1 METKNKKIQVHTL
14 DIKDIDKHFP
24 TYSEVTMSP
33 LPKGH
38 VARLASIRLLKSQQT
53 YAK

>member
-1 METKNKKIQVHTL
+1 METRNKKIEVQTI
-14 DIKDIDKHFP
+14 DIKDIDKLFP

-38 VARLASIRLLKSQQT
+38 IARLATIRLVKAQ
-53 YAK
+53 